1 MDNDWRADRREER
14 EAGPW
19 QGWGPLHLALTFG
32 AAAVAMAL
40 ILTPLFDRV
49 SDGHFANANNLDRTS
64 TGSIAPR
71 GTQVYTIRRSVL
83 QPSPDSVCVIR
94 ANGVQHGDC

>member
-1 MDNDWRADRREER
+1 MEKDWRVDRRDER

-19 QGWGPLHLALTFG
+19 QGWGPVHMALTFG

-40 ILTPLFDRV
+40 LLTPLFDRS
-49 SDGHFANANNLDRTS
+49 SDSFFAGAENLDRTS

-94 ANGVQHGDC
+94 ANGVRQGDC

>member
-1 MDNDWRADRREER
+1 MEDDWRAERREER

-19 QGWGPLHLALTFG
+19 QGWRPVHMALMFG

-40 ILTPLFDRV
+40 LLTPLFDRG
-49 SDGHFANANNLDRTS
+49 SDSHFANAYNLDRTS

-94 ANGVQHGDC
+94 ANGTRHGDC